1 MRKFLLV
8 FFTFMS
14 LSYASFSQSSLQFN
28 AAVPQYVQVGNAM
41 NTVLAGTNT
50 ITAEAWVYMTAYPF
64 LPTIVGNYGT
74 GMQFLLRVDNNRP
87 AFWVDNGSGSFRV
100 VNGTT
105 TVPLNTWI
113 HLAGVWDGSQ
123 LRVYINGVLDG
134 TAAVA
139 GGALIASSNPVRI
152 GANLLSEAFTG
163 RIDEVRIWR
172 TARTGSQIAASMNT
186 CYIGTTSPSLL
197 ANYNFEEGSGTTV
210 TDRTGHGYN
219 GTLVNAPTWTT
230 GVTCVITL
238 PVSFTRIQ
246 AENKNNGVSVSW
258 EVGREQDILRYVV
271 ERSADG
277 NSFSTIGYVNAA
289 GSPAYSFLDNEPWT
303 TAVYYR
309 IKSEELSGLA
319 KYSSVVKVADANT
332 KPAITISPNPVTGGQ
347 LNLQLLNKPAG
358 KYMARVVDLSG
369 KVQFSQTIQQTG
381 LNSVFNLVLP
391 SGLTAGMYILQI
403 TNGNKQTEN
412 RKFYYQP

>member
-1 MRKFLLV
+1 MRKFFLV
-8 FFTFMS
+8 LFTFLS
-14 LSYASFSQSSLQFN
+14 FSYASFSQSSLQFN
-28 AAVPQYVQVGNAM
+28 AAVPQYVEVGNGM

-50 ITAEAWVYMTAYPF
+50 ITAEAWVYMTARPF
-64 LPTIVGNYGT
+64 LPTIVGNYASGS
-74 GMQFLLRVDNNRP
+74 MQFLLRVDNDRP
-87 AFWVDNGSGSFRV
+87 AFWISNGTFRS

-105 TVPLNTWI
+105 VVPLNTWT

-134 TAAVA
+134 SATIT
-139 GGALIASSNPVRI
+139 GGTLVSSANPVRI

-172 TARTGSQIAASMNT
+172 TARTGAQIAAAMNT

-197 ANYNFEEGSGTTV
+197 ANYNFEEGSGTIV

-219 GTLVNAPTWTT
+219 GSLVNAPTWGT
-230 GVTCVITL
+230 GVTCAITL
-238 PVSFTRIQ
+238 PVNFTGIR
-246 AENKNNGVSVSW
+246 AENKDNGVSVSW
-258 EVGREQDILRYVV
+258 EVGMEQDILRYVV

-277 NSFSTIGYVNAA
+277 NTFSPIGYVNAA
-289 GSPAYSFLDNEPWT
+289 GVSVYSFLDKET
-303 TAVYYR
+303 LTAGLYYR
-309 IKSEELSGLA
+309 VKSEELSGLA

-332 KPAITISPNPVTGGQ
+332 KPAITISPNPATGGY

-369 KVQFSQTIQQTG
+369 KIQFSQTIQQTG
-381 LNSVFNLVLP
+381 VNSVFNLVLP

-403 TNGNKQTEN
+403 TDGSKQTEN